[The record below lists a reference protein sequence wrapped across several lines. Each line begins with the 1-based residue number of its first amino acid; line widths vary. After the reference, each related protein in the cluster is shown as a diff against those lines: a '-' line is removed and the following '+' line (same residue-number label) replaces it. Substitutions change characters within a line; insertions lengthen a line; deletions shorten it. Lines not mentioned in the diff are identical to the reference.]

1 MITRRLRLWQSF
13 ARARFQM
20 QNWNFRD
27 AAGLAAFVRSSPKL
41 ANHVI
46 FRYIARVHFDPESH
60 LFTLREVN
68 RAEQ

>member
-1 MITRRLRLWQSF
+1 
-13 ARARFQM
+13 M